1 MHGGAPE
8 IIEEQVRDRSVRSQI
23 AVLFDRTDIVENK
36 ITITTI
42 IVARYTS

>member
-1 MHGGAPE
+1 MHGSTPE

-23 AVLFDRTDIVENK
+23 TVFFDRTDIVENK